1 MLLKITKKII
11 RENALNKFNP
21 GLSANRPSNNWALN
35 KIKIERSVKIL
46 GVHFTYVIR
55 AKQKLNINELIS
67 SIQLKATNLEVE
79 GSDYHRENSNCQN
92 LYYTYLLISHEFD
105 IIDKEFVK
113 EDNIIIFDSVYLERK
128 G

>member
-1 MLLKITKKII
+1 ML
-11 RENALNKFNP
+11 LNKFNP

-46 GVHFTYVIR
+46 GVHFTYVIP

-67 SIQLKATNLEVE
+67 SIQLKTTNLEVE

-92 LYYTYLLISHEFD
+92 LYHTYLLISHEFD